1 MVPSFDLTNTEI
13 QAALI
18 SGIFTV
24 LSALIAAVAA
34 AIIGNTIADRRKLQE
49 KLKIAI
55 QDIAF
60 LLEVEELHCEHNKR
74 SNRPSRKN
82 TVRNEVRDA
91 GLDFS
96 GQFTP
101 GRVRANKQFRL

>member
-1 MVPSFDLTNTEI
+1 MPSFDLSNTAI

-24 LSALIAAVAA
+24 LSAIIAAVAA
-34 AIIGNTIADRRKLQE
+34 AVIGNTIADRRKLQE

-60 LLEVEELHCEHNKR
+60 LLEVEENHCEQNKR
-74 SNRPSRKN
+74 HNEPSRKN
-82 TVRNEVRDA
+82 SVRNEVRDT

-101 GRVRANKQFRL
+101 GRVRANKRF

>member
-1 MVPSFDLTNTEI
+1 MPSFDLTNTEI

-18 SGIFTV
+18 SGTFTV

-34 AIIGNTIADRRKLQE
+34 AIIGNTIANRRKLQE
-49 KLKIAI
+49 KLKTAI

-60 LLEVEELHCEHNKR
+60 LLKVEEFHCEHNKR
-74 SNRPSRKN
+74 NNRPPRKN
-82 TVRNEVRDA
+82 TVRDEVRDA
-91 GLDFS
+91 GLYFS

-101 GRVRANKQFRL
+101 GKVRANKRF

>member
-1 MVPSFDLTNTEI
+1 MVLFLDLSNSEI

-18 SGIFTV
+18 SGIFTL
-24 LSALIAAVAA
+24 LSALIAAIAA
-34 AIIGNTIADRRKLQE
+34 GIIGNTIADRQKLQE

-60 LLEVEELHCEHNKR
+60 LLEVEESHCEHNKHN
-74 SNRPSRKN
+74 NRPSRKN
-82 TVRNEVRDA
+82 TVRNEIREA
-91 GLDFS
+91 GLYFS

-101 GRVRANKQFRL
+101 GRVRANKRF

>member
-1 MVPSFDLTNTEI
+1 MPSFDLSNIEI
-13 QAALI
+13 QAALV

-34 AIIGNTIADRRKLQE
+34 AIIGNTIADRQKLQE

-60 LLEVEELHCEHNKR
+60 LLKVEEIHCEHNKR
-74 SNRPSRKN
+74 NSSPSRKN
-82 TVRNEVRDA
+82 VVRDEVRET

-101 GRVRANKQFRL
+101 GRARAKQRF

>member
-1 MVPSFDLTNTEI
+1 MPSFDLSNIQI
-13 QAALI
+13 QAAFI

-34 AIIGNTIADRRKLQE
+34 AIIGNTIANRRKLQE

-60 LLEVEELHCEHNKR
+60 LLEVEEIHCEHNKR
-74 SNRPSRKN
+74 NGKPSRKN
-82 TVRNEVRDA
+82 TVRNEVREA

-96 GQFTP
+96 QQFTP
-101 GRVRANKQFRL
+101 GRARAS